1 MGLNEEQCLDGNI
14 PIKVVKLDYSCIA
27 RAIAMRKT
35 QGFFKII
42 VTNDD
47 EMKILGMRAVGEY
60 VIVKIEEKK
69 TDSGI
74 LTKAANQGKVI
85 DCQVDRNLRGKTVLF
100 NDKREYT
107 SHNNVL
113 FIPYEFILAVLG

>member
-1 MGLNEEQCLDGNI
+1 
-14 PIKVVKLDYSCIA
+14 
-27 RAIAMRKT
+27 
-35 QGFFKII
+35 
-42 VTNDD
+42 
-47 EMKILGMRAVGEY
+47 MRAVGEY

-113 FIPYEFILAVLG
+113 FIPYEFILAVL